1 MNRLLTSVIQLALLV
16 PALYCLRYLIA
27 GVREMWH
34 ESQQDNGVSPW
45 QRRHLPLAFVGG
57 YPQVTVGYPQ
67 PLEFCEKSHKHHD
80 TPMMD

>member
-34 ESQQDNGVSPW
+34 ESQQDNGVSP
-45 QRRHLPLAFVGG
+45 
-57 YPQVTVGYPQ
+57 
-67 PLEFCEKSHKHHD
+67 
-80 TPMMD
+80 